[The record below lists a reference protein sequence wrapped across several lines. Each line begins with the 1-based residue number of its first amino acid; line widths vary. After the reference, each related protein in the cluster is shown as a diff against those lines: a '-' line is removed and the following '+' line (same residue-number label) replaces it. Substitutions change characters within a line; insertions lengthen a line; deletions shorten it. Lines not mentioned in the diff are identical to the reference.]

1 MASPPIPP
9 KQIAGVTVKSQMDVD
24 RVTRAIE
31 RAKQGNLR
39 SQAYLLMRDAKDSI
53 RRARKRK
60 PAPVGQPAYQHV
72 AGWKAAIAYA
82 MEQKGNDAVIGFRAS
97 YVDQTAAV
105 HEHGLTEEGR
115 QYPKRPTM
123 GPALER
129 NVDRFHRSWR
139 NSIGM

>member
-1 MASPPIPP
+1 MKVDA
-9 KQIAGVTVKSQMDVD
+9 QVKLELKGE
-24 RVTRAIE
+24 RIRRAIE
-31 RAKQGNLR
+31 RAKQGN
-39 SQAYLLMRDAKDSI
+39 MRAAAFLVMQTAKDSI

-60 PAPVGQPAYQHV
+60 PAPVGEPAYQHV
-72 AGWKAAIAYA
+72 GGWRAAIAYA

-105 HEHGLTEEGR
+105 HEHALREEGR